1 MKKRQRGLTALAS
14 ELHLKK
20 GELLELLGLSRP
32 HAHMI
37 ERGERSMPM
46 EATLMA
52 GALQLAL
59 ATSGANMKKSVSV
72 PAIDKKEIQNQLRDL
87 NLKIYR
93 LNRKVEQWSAE
104 EQLRLKALAAVKVL
118 SPDPTLPKS
127 KRQNLVAWKKLHLR
141 RLESTETAIQLAAAQ
156 ARLVGLNAELQ
167 YWKEL

>member
-46 EATLMA
+46 EVTLMA

-59 ATSGANMKKSVSV
+59 ATSGAN
-72 PAIDKKEIQNQLRDL
+72 
-87 NLKIYR
+87 
-93 LNRKVEQWSAE
+93 
-104 EQLRLKALAAVKVL
+104 
-118 SPDPTLPKS
+118 
-127 KRQNLVAWKKLHLR
+127 
-141 RLESTETAIQLAAAQ
+141 
-156 ARLVGLNAELQ
+156 
-167 YWKEL
+167 